1 VSLLQ
6 LLRSCLNKVVFRSSC
21 KNSSEYAQDRDEPHW
36 VEFSNAEM
44 QGTVSAASD
53 EQSVEMAIKP
63 IKRKL
68 QKIAQIQEMGFED
81 ITDRLTRI
89 ETALEAETRQ
99 TVNVAA
105 SGGLTAE
112 QSHDLIA
119 LADSLF
125 YILKRFDDPDTLR
138 IFKERVN
145 AVLAAFGVSMLPLE
159 DIPFDD
165 RYHEVREVGSDP
177 QRPNIWVIQTLRP
190 GYLYNGR
197 LLRPA
202 WVVVN
207 RLDNQ

>member
-1 VSLLQ
+1 L
-6 LLRSCLNKVVFRSSC
+6 KKAVFRSSC
-21 KNSSEYAQDRDEPHW
+21 KNSSEYAQNRDEPRW
-36 VEFSNAEM
+36 AEFSSTEM
-44 QGTVSAASD
+44 QGTVPVVTDKQPIERA
-53 EQSVEMAIKP
+53 VKP
-63 IKRKL
+63 LKRKL
-68 QKIAQIQEMGFED
+68 QKISQIQEMGFED
-81 ITDRLTRI
+81 LTDRLTRI
-89 ETALEAETRQ
+89 ETALEAAKTRQ
-99 TVNVAA
+99 AVNAA

-125 YILKRFDDPDTLR
+125 YILKQFDDPDTLR
-138 IFKERVN
+138 IFKERVD
-145 AVLAAFGVSMLPLE
+145 AVLAVFGLSMLPLE

-165 RYHEVREVGSDP
+165 RHHEVREVGSDP
-177 QRPNIWVIQTLRP
+177 QRPNIWILQTLRP

>member
-1 VSLLQ
+1 MSLLQ
-6 LLRSCLNKVVFRSSC
+6 LLRSCLKRVVFRSSC

-36 VEFSNAEM
+36 VEFSGAEM
-44 QGTVSAASD
+44 QGTVPAVSD
-53 EQSVEMAIKP
+53 EQPVEMAVKP
-63 IKRKL
+63 LKRKL

-81 ITDRLTRI
+81 LTDRLTRI
-89 ETALEAETRQ
+89 ETALETKTRQ
-99 TVNVAA
+99 TVNAS

-125 YILKRFDDPDTLR
+125 YILKQFDDPDTLR
-138 IFKERVN
+138 ILKERID
-145 AVLAAFGVSMLPLE
+145 AVLAVFGLSMLPLE

-165 RYHEVREVGSDP
+165 RHHEVREVGSDP
-177 QRPNIWVIQTLRP
+177 QRPNIWILQTLRP

-207 RLDNQ
+207 RLDN

>member
-1 VSLLQ
+1 L
-6 LLRSCLNKVVFRSSC
+6 KKAVFRSSC
-21 KNSSEYAQDRDEPHW
+21 KNSSEYAQDRGEPHW
-36 VEFSNAEM
+36 VEFSGAEM
-44 QGTVSAASD
+44 QGTVPAVSD
-53 EQSVEMAIKP
+53 EQPVELAVKP
-63 IKRKL
+63 LKRKL

-81 ITDRLTRI
+81 LTDRLARI
-89 ETALEAETRQ
+89 ETALEAKTRQ
-99 TVNVAA
+99 TVNAS

-112 QSHDLIA
+112 QSHDLIT

-125 YILKRFDDPDTLR
+125 HILKQSDDPDSLR
-138 IFKERVN
+138 ILKERID
-145 AVLAAFGVSMLPLE
+145 AVLAAFGLSMLPLE

-165 RYHEVREVGSDP
+165 RHHEVREVGSDP
-177 QRPNIWVIQTLRP
+177 QRPNIWILQTLRP

>member
-1 VSLLQ
+1 MSPLQ
-6 LLRSCLNKVVFRSSC
+6 LLRSCLKKAVFRSSC
-21 KNSSEYAQDRDEPHW
+21 KNSSKYAQDRDEPHW
-36 VEFSNAEM
+36 VEFSSAEM
-44 QGTVSAASD
+44 QGTVPAVLD
-53 EQSVEMAIKP
+53 EQPVEMAVKP
-63 IKRKL
+63 LKRKL
-68 QKIAQIQEMGFED
+68 QKMAQIQEMGFED
-81 ITDRLTRI
+81 LTDRLTRI
-89 ETALEAETRQ
+89 ETALEAKTRQ
-99 TVNVAA
+99 TVNAS

-125 YILKRFDDPDTLR
+125 YILKQFDDPDTLR
-138 IFKERVN
+138 ILKERID
-145 AVLAAFGVSMLPLE
+145 AVLVAFGLSMLPLE

-165 RYHEVREVGSDP
+165 RHHEVREVGSDP
-177 QRPNIWVIQTLRP
+177 QRPNIWILQTLRP

>member
-1 VSLLQ
+1 M
-6 LLRSCLNKVVFRSSC
+6 KKAVFRSSC
-21 KNSSEYAQDRDEPHW
+21 KNSSEYAQDRDEPDW
-36 VEFSNAEM
+36 AEFSGAEI
-44 QGTVSAASD
+44 QGTVSAVSD
-53 EQSVEMAIKP
+53 KQPVEMAVKP
-63 IKRKL
+63 LKRKL

-81 ITDRLTRI
+81 LTDRLTRI
-89 ETALEAETRQ
+89 ETALEAKTRQ
-99 TVNVAA
+99 TVNAA

-125 YILKRFDDPDTLR
+125 YILRQFDDPDTLR
-138 IFKERVN
+138 ILKERID
-145 AVLAAFGVSMLPLE
+145 AVLAAFGLSMLPLE

-165 RYHEVREVGSDP
+165 RHHEVREVGSDP
-177 QRPNIWVIQTLRP
+177 QRPNIWILQTLRP

>member
-1 VSLLQ
+1 MSLLQ
-6 LLRSCLNKVVFRSSC
+6 LLRSCFNKAVFRSSC

-36 VEFSNAEM
+36 AEFSITEM
-44 QGTVSAASD
+44 QGTVPAVSD
-53 EQSVEMAIKP
+53 RQPVEMAVKP
-63 IKRKL
+63 LKRKL

-81 ITDRLTRI
+81 LTDRLTRI
-89 ETALEAETRQ
+89 ETALEAKTRQ
-99 TVNVAA
+99 TVNAA

-125 YILKRFDDPDTLR
+125 YILKQCDNPDTLR
-138 IFKERVN
+138 IFKERVD
-145 AVLAAFGVSMLPLE
+145 AVLATFGLSILPLE

-165 RYHEVREVGSDP
+165 RHHEVKEVGSDP
-177 QRPNIWVIQTLRP
+177 QRPNIWILQTLRP

>member
-1 VSLLQ
+1 MSLLQ

-125 YILKRFDDPDTLR
+125 YILKRFASAL
-138 IFKERVN
+138 
-145 AVLAAFGVSMLPLE
+145 
-159 DIPFDD
+159 
-165 RYHEVREVGSDP
+165 
-177 QRPNIWVIQTLRP
+177 
-190 GYLYNGR
+190 
-197 LLRPA
+197 
-202 WVVVN
+202 
-207 RLDNQ
+207 

>member
-1 VSLLQ
+1 VSLSQ
-6 LLRSCLNKVVFRSSC
+6 LLRSCLNKIVFRGSC
-21 KNSSEYAQDRDEPHW
+21 KNSSEYAQDRGEPHW
-36 VEFSNAEM
+36 VEFSGAEM
-44 QGTVSAASD
+44 QGTVPAVSD
-53 EQSVEMAIKP
+53 KQPIEMAVKP

-68 QKIAQIQEMGFED
+68 QKMAQIQEMGFED
-81 ITDRLTRI
+81 ITDRLSRI
-89 ETALEAETRQ
+89 ERALEAKTQQ

-125 YILKRFDDPDTLR
+125 YILKQCDDPDTLR
-138 IFKERVN
+138 IFKERVD
-145 AVLAAFGVSMLPLE
+145 AVLVAFGLSMLPLE

-165 RYHEVREVGSDP
+165 RHHEVKEVRSDP
-177 QRPNIWVIQTLRP
+177 QRPNIWVLKTLRP